1 MNNIFKTIFLFI
13 ISVNC
18 FSQELKVFEMDS
30 LFGYKIDAEI
40 IIKPQYQ
47 YANEFVDNK
56 AIVYKNN
63 KAGVINTMYYTDI
76 G

>member
-1 MNNIFKTIFLFI
+1 
-13 ISVNC
+13 
-18 FSQELKVFEMDS
+18 MDS